1 MLENRTFPELK
12 NNDIINI
19 GVDEYVFLYV
29 NLSLL
34 LLQNKSI
41 SRINLVQKVLQ
52 SNLGGVAYLIL
63 SCTIFVSH

>member
-12 NNDIINI
+12 NNDVINI